1 MSSAFVNA
9 VTPSWVYHTPRQVPY
24 SIIDLYF
31 MSLNRKEYGVGW
43 VWRWFK
49 SKRRWGKGMNM
60 IRIQSMKFSHN

>member
-1 MSSAFVNA
+1 MRSDFVND

-43 VWRWFK
+43 VWRW
-49 SKRRWGKGMNM
+49 GKGMNM